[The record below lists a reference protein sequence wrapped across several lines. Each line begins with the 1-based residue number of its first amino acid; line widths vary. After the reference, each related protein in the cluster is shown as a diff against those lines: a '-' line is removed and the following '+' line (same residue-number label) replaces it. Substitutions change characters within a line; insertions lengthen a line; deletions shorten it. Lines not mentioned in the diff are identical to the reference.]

1 MIDIFLKDIK
11 KWAKKEELIESI
23 IVVGS
28 YARGTYKVTSDIDL
42 IIITSDKEKMLKNQ
56 TFVDLFGEIKK
67 SQIEYYGACTSI
79 RVWYKDGK
87 EVEFGIVSTSWI
99 EKPLDKGTIKVLRD
113 GFRVVIDKKGYFKNI
128 MKKSNRQYIKDEI
141 KTYMLEGMSIG
152 MCIGTSLGVII
163 GVFIENIPIC
173 MIFGISIG
181 LCLGFGIGSLI
192 KR

>member
-99 EKPLDKGTIKVLRD
+99 EKPLDKGTIKVLSD
-113 GFRVVIDKKGYFKNI
+113 GFKVVIDKKGYFKNI
-128 MKKSNRQYIKDEI
+128 
-141 KTYMLEGMSIG
+141 
-152 MCIGTSLGVII
+152 II
-163 GVFIENIPIC
+163 V
-173 MIFGISIG
+173 
-181 LCLGFGIGSLI
+181 
-192 KR
+192 

>member
-56 TFVDLFGEIKK
+56 TFINLFGEIKK

-87 EVEFGIVSTSWI
+87 EVEFGIVSTSWR
-99 EKPLDKGTIKVLRD
+99 EKPLDKGTIKVLSD
-113 GFRVVIDKKGYFKNI
+113 GFKVVIDKKGYFKNI
-128 MKKSNRQYIKDEI
+128 
-141 KTYMLEGMSIG
+141 
-152 MCIGTSLGVII
+152 II
-163 GVFIENIPIC
+163 V
-173 MIFGISIG
+173 
-181 LCLGFGIGSLI
+181 
-192 KR
+192 

>member
-28 YARGTYKVTSDIDL
+28 YTRGTYKVTSDIDL

-56 TFVDLFGEIKK
+56 TFINLFGEIKK

-99 EKPLDKGTIKVLRD
+99 EKPLDKGTIKVLSD
-113 GFRVVIDKKGYFKNI
+113 GFKVVIDKKGYFKNI
-128 MKKSNRQYIKDEI
+128 
-141 KTYMLEGMSIG
+141 
-152 MCIGTSLGVII
+152 II
-163 GVFIENIPIC
+163 V
-173 MIFGISIG
+173 
-181 LCLGFGIGSLI
+181 
-192 KR
+192 

>member
-113 GFRVVIDKKGYFKNI
+113 GFKVVIDKKGYFKNI
-128 MKKSNRQYIKDEI
+128 
-141 KTYMLEGMSIG
+141 
-152 MCIGTSLGVII
+152 II
-163 GVFIENIPIC
+163 V
-173 MIFGISIG
+173 
-181 LCLGFGIGSLI
+181 
-192 KR
+192 

>member
-1 MIDIFLKDIK
+1 M
-11 KWAKKEELIESI
+11 
-23 IVVGS
+23 
-28 YARGTYKVTSDIDL
+28 
-42 IIITSDKEKMLKNQ
+42 
-56 TFVDLFGEIKK
+56 
-67 SQIEYYGACTSI
+67 
-79 RVWYKDGK
+79 
-87 EVEFGIVSTSWI
+87 EFGIVSTSWI

-113 GFRVVIDKKGYFKNI
+113 GFKVVIDKKGYFKNI

>member
-87 EVEFGIVSTSWI
+87 EVEFGIVNPTWI
-99 EKPLDKGTIKVLRD
+99 EKPLDNGTNKVLSD
-113 GFRVVIDKKGYFKNI
+113 GFKVIIDKKDYFKDLSI
-128 MKKSNRQYIKDEI
+128 M
-141 KTYMLEGMSIG
+141 
-152 MCIGTSLGVII
+152 
-163 GVFIENIPIC
+163 
-173 MIFGISIG
+173 
-181 LCLGFGIGSLI
+181 
-192 KR
+192 

>member
-56 TFVDLFGEIKK
+56 TFINLFGEIKK

-99 EKPLDKGTIKVLRD
+99 EKPLDKGTIKVLSD
-113 GFRVVIDKKGYFKNI
+113 GFKVVIDKKGYFKNI
-128 MKKSNRQYIKDEI
+128 
-141 KTYMLEGMSIG
+141 
-152 MCIGTSLGVII
+152 II
-163 GVFIENIPIC
+163 V
-173 MIFGISIG
+173 
-181 LCLGFGIGSLI
+181 
-192 KR
+192 